1 MRTKL
6 YALCA
11 LFLASSVSVNAE
23 TFEKKDKK
31 EEITYLVSMSCK
43 KCQKR
48 IEDNIAFEKGVTNM
62 EIDLPKKLVTIEYR
76 TDKTSPAKLKE
87 AFKKLG
93 FTATPFK
100 GAKKAEKK
108 ASCCQNK
115 D

>member
-6 YALCA
+6 FALCA
-11 LFLASSVSVNAE
+11 LFLASSFSANAE

-48 IEDNIAFEKGVTNM
+48 IEENIAFEKGVTDLD
-62 EIDLPKKLVTIEYR
+62 IDLSKKLVTIEYR
-76 TDKTSPAKLKE
+76 TDKTNPEKLKA

-100 GAKKAEKK
+100 GAKKAKK
-108 ASCCQNK
+108 ASCCEEK